1 MKKLELNLQLFG
13 EGDGGDAD
21 GGVATADDNAQLVN
35 EPESTQEQETP
46 EEDFE
51 SLIEGKYKDDFNKRV
66 KGIIDKRLGDRK
78 SLEKS
83 LNDSRDLISLV
94 AERYGVQDPADIQ
107 SLRSAIENDK
117 KFYEDEAMEKGID
130 VQTLMDM
137 KRVERENSRLRAM
150 AEQQQQEN
158 ERNQFFA
165 DLQRQA
171 AELQQIYPNFTLEE
185 ESDNE
190 QFVDLVQNGVPV
202 RTAYEVIHKDDIIS
216 GAMQFAAQEASRKVV
231 NDIRAKGNRPVENGA
246 KGQQGVETKLDV
258 TKMTAKERAELEKRA
273 LRGEKITL

>member
-1 MKKLELNLQLFG
+1 MKKLELNLQLFAD
-13 EGDGGDAD
+13 GDGGEAD

-35 EPESTQEQETP
+35 EPGSTQEHKTP

-51 SLIEGKYKDDFNKRV
+51 DLIKGKYKDDFNKRV

-94 AERYGVQDPADIQ
+94 AERYGVQDPTDIH

-137 KRVERENSRLRAM
+137 KRVERENGRLRAM

-273 LRGEKITL
+273 LRGEKIIL